1 MKKQLTRTEMK
12 NVSGGKLPTP
22 PGCTCQAPPPLLT
35 YGCTYTPNQIQYCQ
49 TGQDL
54 VCCTDPNV

>member
-1 MKKQLTRTEMK
+1 MK

-35 YGCTYTPNQIQYCQ
+35 YGCTYTPNQVQYCQ